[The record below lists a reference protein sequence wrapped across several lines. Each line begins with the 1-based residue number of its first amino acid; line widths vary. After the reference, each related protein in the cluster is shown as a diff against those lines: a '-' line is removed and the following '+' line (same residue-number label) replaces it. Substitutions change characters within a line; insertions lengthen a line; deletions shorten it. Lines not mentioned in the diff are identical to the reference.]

1 MMKFTLA
8 CSREDPPCPQGRN
21 VSCQEG
27 EKNYVLG
34 RLTRVGGGG
43 VNFQFPPLGRYMD
56 VFWNDPFNGIV
67 YNIVYLI
74 DLSATNLWVD
84 ESWSTED
91 LR

>member
-1 MMKFTLA
+1 
-8 CSREDPPCPQGRN
+8 
-21 VSCQEG
+21 
-27 EKNYVLG
+27 
-34 RLTRVGGGG
+34 
-43 VNFQFPPLGRYMD
+43 MD